1 MTAFAGTGE
10 LFRYRLQTK
19 SGRQFEYVFESSA
32 QPSARSINKE
42 EAIKIAADWMA
53 TFYHWQLGGIE
64 NVELHEK
71 PVPYWPDCLADT
83 SDRSDCSYALHV
95 DRQFFTVTG
104 SLAAPELPLTSV
116 TLTLNVCWPLLCC
129 LVFQTNFVLVPVTF
143 FVLSGVP
150 SMLNAKVFGLP
161 VEP

>member
-1 MTAFAGTGE
+1 MT
-10 LFRYRLQTK
+10 
-19 SGRQFEYVFESSA
+19 
-32 QPSARSINKE
+32 
-42 EAIKIAADWMA
+42 
-53 TFYHWQLGGIE
+53 TFYH
-64 NVELHEK
+64 
-71 PVPYWPDCLADT
+71 CSLAVLSTRNSTKSPFRTGLSALRIPATDPT
-83 SDRSDCSYALHV
+83 VSYALHV

-129 LVFQTNFVLVPVTF
+129 LVFQTNFVLVPVMF